1 MAIAPASLEKLPP
14 SNVDA
19 EQAVI
24 GSLLLDRDALV
35 KISGF
40 LHPDDFFRDSHRLVY
55 EAMLEL
61 YRRDEPVDIVTV
73 ADELERR
80 DRLQPSGGLG
90 YLHSLATVVP
100 TAIHVE
106 YYAQIVQR
114 TSLKRR
120 LIAVGGRI
128 ASIGYDDWLEVDD

>member
-1 MAIAPASLEKLPP
+1 VAVASPTLERLPP

-40 LHPDDFFRDSHRLVY
+40 LQPDDFFRDSHRFVY

-61 YRRDEPVDIVTV
+61 YRKNEPSDIVTV
-73 ADELERR
+73 TDELERK
-80 DRLQPSGGLG
+80 G
-90 YLHSLATVVP
+90 
-100 TAIHVE
+100 
-106 YYAQIVQR
+106 
-114 TSLKRR
+114 
-120 LIAVGGRI
+120 
-128 ASIGYDDWLEVDD
+128 